1 MSLSLETT
9 KGNVN
14 LVSAYAPTLGASP
27 HVKDYFYEALAD
39 TLRLMNTDKPLFILR
54 EFNTRVENQRPRAL
68 GCDGIGKMNEH
79 GQRLLEFCTVNNLAI
94 PNIFFA

>member
-39 TLRLMNTDKPLFILR
+39 TLRLMNTELNRFSFLESSTHVLKISGR
-54 EFNTRVENQRPRAL
+54 EP
-68 GCDGIGKMNEH
+68 
-79 GQRLLEFCTVNNLAI
+79 
-94 PNIFFA
+94 